1 MVIFTCCPGG
11 RLVGPTVDVGEFPHI
26 FFPSPPMSAD
36 ALLAPIRDHIAGLGF
51 ELVDLRAT
59 GTLQRP
65 ILQVRVDRPDSRPG
79 QGVTADDCAVI
90 SRSLERFLE
99 SRAMVGP
106 RYVLEVSSPG
116 LERPLRWPEHWRRF
130 VGRRARV
137 ARRALRGR
145 RGSRSWRSRR
155 RACGAPAGRRLRGND
170 GAGRDPG
177 GGAGGG
183 LERHCGNDAVG
194 RVNGWLVRPRCWPR
208 SAS

>member
-1 MVIFTCCPGG
+1 
-11 RLVGPTVDVGEFPHI
+11 
-26 FFPSPPMSAD
+26 MSAD
-36 ALLAPIRDHIAGLGF
+36 ALLVPIRDHVAGLGF
-51 ELVDLRAT
+51 ELVDLRRT

-79 QGVTADDCAVI
+79 QGVTADDCATI

-137 ARRALRGR
+137 RGDQLSGRERVEIIGVLNDDQVVLRREDGSEVILALDQIREATLVSDLDAFGK
-145 RGSRSWRSRR
+145 RSR
-155 RACGAPAGRRLRGND
+155 
-170 GAGRDPG
+170 
-177 GGAGGG
+177 
-183 LERHCGNDAVG
+183 
-194 RVNGWLVRPRCWPR
+194 
-208 SAS
+208 

>member
-1 MVIFTCCPGG
+1 
-11 RLVGPTVDVGEFPHI
+11 
-26 FFPSPPMSAD
+26 MSAD
-36 ALLAPIRDHIAGLGF
+36 ALLSPIRDHVAGLGY
-51 ELVDLRAT
+51 ELVDLRQT

-79 QGVTADDCAVI
+79 QGITADDCAAI

-137 ARRALRGR
+137 RAGSIPGRHQYEILSVPDDERVVLRRDD
-145 RGSRSWRSRR
+145 GSEITL
-155 RACGAPAGRRLRGND
+155 AFADIQDAKLVAD
-170 GAGRDPG
+170 
-177 GGAGGG
+177 
-183 LERHCGNDAVG
+183 LELFGK
-194 RVNGWLVRPRCWPR
+194 PRT
-208 SAS
+208 